1 MNYDLTEGNI
11 VSKLLKFAFPI
22 MVGNMLQQL
31 YNVADTLIVGKY
43 LGQDALA
50 AVGSSYTLM
59 VFITSI
65 LLGLCMG
72 SGAFFS
78 MQFGSRNYGRLKK
91 GLFLSFLLIG
101 KIALLLTVL
110 AYGCLSQILAF
121 LHVPGEVAPLMK
133 EYLLWIFAGILAVFL
148 YNFAA
153 NLLRAIG
160 NSIVPLFFLGISSI
174 LNIFLDLLFICC
186 FHWGVGGA
194 AAATVLSQY
203 LAGGG
208 ILYYCLRHYPE
219 LRLQKEHCRLDL
231 QIFRELA
238 GLSSL
243 TCLQQSVMNFGILM
257 VQGLVNSFGSVVMAA
272 FAAGVKID
280 SFAYAPVQDFGNAF
294 STYVAQNYGAG
305 KTERIR
311 KGMKDATLASLL
323 FCLAVSA
330 LVFVFARNLMGLFL
344 EEGNQEAVSIG
355 IRYLRLE
362 GTFYFGIGL
371 LFLFYGYFR
380 AIHQPGVSV
389 VLTVISLGTRVA
401 LAYGLSA
408 VPALGVNGIWISV
421 PIGWGLADLAGACY
435 YFRGRKK
442 LGRRFPIAD

>member
-1 MNYDLTEGNI
+1 
-11 VSKLLKFAFPI
+11 
-22 MVGNMLQQL
+22 
-31 YNVADTLIVGKY
+31 
-43 LGQDALA
+43 
-50 AVGSSYTLM
+50 
-59 VFITSI
+59 
-65 LLGLCMG
+65 
-72 SGAFFS
+72 
-78 MQFGSRNYGRLKK
+78 
-91 GLFLSFLLIG
+91 
-101 KIALLLTVL
+101 
-110 AYGCLSQILAF
+110 
-121 LHVPGEVAPLMK
+121 
-133 EYLLWIFAGILAVFL
+133 
-148 YNFAA
+148 
-153 NLLRAIG
+153 
-160 NSIVPLFFLGISSI
+160 
-174 LNIFLDLLFICC
+174 
-186 FHWGVGGA
+186 
-194 AAATVLSQY
+194 
-203 LAGGG
+203 
-208 ILYYCLRHYPE
+208 
-219 LRLQKEHCRLDL
+219 
-231 QIFRELA
+231 
-238 GLSSL
+238 
-243 TCLQQSVMNFGILM
+243 M

-305 KTERIR
+305 KRERIR